1 MSKLKAYKGDVAIP
15 VYGTIADAE
24 VYLKSEADKVIS
36 DLEESHKMEVEQL
49 LLEIVELKQKINEAQ
64 TELELWRDGSI
75 ISEVHQKEL
84 DQKRHSNYKRC
95 VAMAKW
101 CYAKWDDTA
110 TKYYKSVWYRKW
122 EVKWL
127 ELAEKFKE
135 AK

>member
-1 MSKLKAYKGDVAIP
+1 MSKLKAYKGDVTIP

-24 VYLKSEADKVIS
+24 VYLKYEADKVIAH
-36 DLEESHKMEVEQL
+36 HK
-49 LLEIVELKQKINEAQ
+49 
-64 TELELWRDGSI
+64 
-75 ISEVHQKEL
+75 
-84 DQKRHSNYKRC
+84 YKRC
-95 VAMAKW
+95 LAMAKW

-135 AK
+135 VK

>member
-1 MSKLKAYKGDVAIP
+1 MSELKTFDI
-15 VYGTIADAE
+15 TLAE
-24 VYLKSEADKVIS
+24 EGYCTGVVKYRKACYDKSEADKVIA
-36 DLEESHKMEVEQL
+36 HNK
-49 LLEIVELKQKINEAQ
+49 
-64 TELELWRDGSI
+64 
-75 ISEVHQKEL
+75 
-84 DQKRHSNYKRC
+84 YKRC

-135 AK
+135 E